1 MTRKYQLAA
10 SVSTFKPLSVEL
22 SNAFTTFGRYLQ
34 QRLWTPL
41 IFLGASANGKPARIW
56 NQATLLSV
64 YNNYN
69 NRFRAYDIIIRLIIL
84 YGHHGKFICK
94 NSERYS

>member
-41 IFLGASANGKPARIW
+41 IFLGASANGKPAISCKIS
-56 NQATLLSV
+56 NQASLLSE
-64 YNNYN
+64 
-69 NRFRAYDIIIRLIIL
+69 L
-84 YGHHGKFICK
+84 
-94 NSERYS
+94 